1 MSAHAAVG
9 LARDTGIPVPKS
21 QESEVLVTDPS
32 LPNSQATLTAPA
44 IGEGVGDAPEKK
56 TLMAISDLSVV
67 FPSYGK
73 APNRALSHIS
83 LDIPRGEIV
92 GLVGESGSGKTTLAR
107 AMMGMVPAP
116 GIVEGGRVV
125 LDGLDLSTLD
135 EKGIRAVRGKDLSM
149 MVPNPRSELSPLLT
163 VGQQISNVAY
173 QHLGLTRKEANAK
186 ALEML
191 KAVRIPDAERR
202 FNAYPHELSGGM
214 AQRVIIAIA
223 LICSPQFIISDD
235 ATSGL
240 DVTVQAQV
248 LDLMNVLVRDRGA
261 SMLFITRDIGVTAH
275 FCNRVAVMYG
285 GEIVEIADT
294 VSFFDRP
301 AHPYSVML
309 LSAFSHNPALRA
321 KWTKKSED
329 VTMKVA
335 TEGCPFRH
343 RCVRAKDKCAVEH
356 PGLTR
361 FRDRHEVRCHYPVGE
376 AA

>member
-1 MSAHAAVG
+1 MPSQATEGEFGG
-9 LARDTGIPVPKS
+9 LMLRDRKT
-21 QESEVLVTDPS
+21 QESEVRVTNVSLVESNVAKKIPAVEAKV
-32 LPNSQATLTAPA
+32 ATASPVKA
-44 IGEGVGDAPEKK
+44 
-56 TLMAISDLSVV
+56 LMVIEDLSVV
-67 FPSYGK
+67 FPAYGK
-73 APNRALSHIS
+73 VPKRALSHIS
-83 LDIPRGEIV
+83 LDIPRGEIL

-116 GIVEGGRVV
+116 GVVESGRVV
-125 LDGLDLSTLD
+125 LDDMDLSTLD
-135 EKGIRAVRGKDLSM
+135 DKGIRAVRGRDLSM

-163 VGQQISNVAY
+163 VGKQISNVAY
-173 QHLGLTRKEANAK
+173 QHLGLSRREADAK

-191 KAVRIPDAERR
+191 KAVRIPDPERR

-223 LICSPQFIISDD
+223 LICSPRFIISDD

-248 LDLMNVLVRDRGA
+248 LELMNVLVRDRGA

-294 VSFFDRP
+294 TSFFDRP

-321 KWTKKSED
+321 KWTKKPED
-329 VTMKVA
+329 VTTQVA
-335 TEGCPFRH
+335 NTGCPFRF
-343 RCVRAKDKCAVEH
+343 RCVRAREKCAVEH
-356 PGLTR
+356 PKLTH
-361 FRDRHEVRCHYPVGE
+361 FRERHEVRCHYPVG
-376 AA
+376 AAA